1 MIRTYAGDFSA
12 QGIRM
17 GNIAFAFAQDIGALT
32 TSGSATLSPQVP
44 GMYVDKVVK
53 LTVVVGDYSQIIV
66 LQNDIFSGIDLTL
79 VGDYT
84 FTVEVK
90 NAHSQS
96 EGITTYKNVQVRPGK
111 PTTQLSLPPNSN
123 ISKYCT
129 AKPMLCPDGSEL
141 SATTLTPSAL
151 SAVADADSAITNT
164 LKLRDAYGN
173 RVNTGTLAVT
183 YNMTVKKIQLK
194 DTDHVFYYSLLPGD
208 AIISSDFSPGID
220 GTAQKIILL

>member
-1 MIRTYAGDFSA
+1 MLTGMIRTYAGDFSA

-44 GMYVDKVVK
+44 GMYVDKVVT
-53 LTVVVGDYSQIIV
+53 LTVVVGGYSQRIALKNGV
-66 LQNDIFSGIDLTL
+66 FSGIDLTL
-79 VGDYT
+79 AGDYT
-84 FTVEVK
+84 FTVGVI

-129 AKPMLCPDGSEL
+129 TKPMLCPDGSVL
-141 SATTLTPSAL
+141 SPTTLTPSAL

-194 DTDHVFYYSLLPGD
+194 E
-208 AIISSDFSPGID
+208 
-220 GTAQKIILL
+220 KITTK